1 MKNEALCTKLDVYIA
16 FLGHN
21 VQIIM
26 EIVSFFKIYLYLC
39 EQIVKMKGLY
49 EDNIDTDGYR
59 LG

>member
-1 MKNEALCTKLDVYIA
+1 
-16 FLGHN
+16 
-21 VQIIM
+21 M

-39 EQIVKMKGLY
+39 EQIVKMEGLY